1 MNIKAILRSN
11 RRSWAT
17 KKRNKLLRVQTDPK
31 WTCCRN
37 LWRVMPGST
46 ILEAERDVLGWV
58 REDSSGGA
66 VSCYRPQCSR
76 FPNERYAHATITFYD
91 ALISSM
97 ARPLPNFPVA
107 NPAPSDIVKLLL
119 KSVLHLCCP
128 GSSLAAL
135 LGLLSSHGGYVL
147 CTAPSQAWCLLFST
161 SGMVDLLPSPS
172 PLSWESWRSYLC
184 LSWPAIGFR

>member
-1 MNIKAILRSN
+1 MPFEVSIREANHSQYFRVICVCKSVFYLS
-11 RRSWAT
+11 
-17 KKRNKLLRVQTDPK
+17 LLVQDRLWVWLISSFLLVFTCIISAVQTRHTFSLKYVPHY
-31 WTCCRN
+31 
-37 LWRVMPGST
+37 L
-46 ILEAERDVLGWV
+46 
-58 REDSSGGA
+58 
-66 VSCYRPQCSR
+66 PQCSR

-172 PLSWESWRSYLC
+172 PLSWES
-184 LSWPAIGFR
+184 